1 MPHGM
6 DVILFTNNLR
16 YYLKL
21 IPMNLNT
28 YCFVLTLQIYDC
40 LRTQTIKM
48 TVFDTKSRYF

>member
-40 LRTQTIKM
+40 LRTQAIKM